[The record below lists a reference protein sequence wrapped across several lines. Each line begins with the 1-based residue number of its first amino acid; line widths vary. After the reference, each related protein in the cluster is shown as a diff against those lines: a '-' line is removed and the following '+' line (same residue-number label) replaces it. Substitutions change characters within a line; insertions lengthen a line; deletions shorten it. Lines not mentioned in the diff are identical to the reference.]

1 MSREATEASSSANTL
16 QLAVLY
22 IKAPVKTT
30 VHYNYWRAAHCKR
43 TADKTEQW
51 WVDEENSTAM
61 ENVSLSTDT
70 WNNSTTSWLEDEG
83 DGLKA
88 NIFQIRHLTFKVI
101 YIIMATVGVLGNLFV
116 IIIFIFFIK
125 ITDKVFL
132 SFFTSLKI
140 YKFSF

>member
-1 MSREATEASSSANTL
+1 
-16 QLAVLY
+16 
-22 IKAPVKTT
+22 
-30 VHYNYWRAAHCKR
+30 
-43 TADKTEQW
+43 
-51 WVDEENSTAM
+51 M